1 MQEEKTKLNAVTPAL
16 DIPTPNLDELEKGP
30 WPSYV
35 SGLKRLAAG
44 DAAHAKMMRGVIG
57 TLEQS
62 FINRRG
68 YWKGGTVGVVGY
80 GGGVIPRFSE
90 LKDDT
95 GETMYPDALEFHT
108 VRIMPPWGNHYTSG
122 LLRKMCDIWEETGT
136 GLIALHGQSGD
147 IMFQGTDTDGVQD
160 AFNKMNSPE
169 TFEELGVEDFQLDMG
184 GAGPAVRTSVACVGA
199 ARCEQSCYDEGDLQR
214 ATINEFLD
222 DLHRPALP
230 YKMKWKFSGCP
241 NDCTNAI
248 QRADMAVIGTWRDD
262 IKINQEGWKAFVA
275 DKGAKHVVD
284 NITSRC
290 PGQCMEMAEDTS
302 LTIDNKQCVR
312 CMHCINVVS
321 SVSEKYVGKDGNA
334 ILAQGDDK
342 GITILMGGKRT
353 LKVGD
358 MFGTVIVPFM
368 KVDTEEGKERFLE
381 ICGDHVDFFAE
392 NALEHERSGEMIE
405 RIGLPAYLEGMDL
418 EVEMPMID
426 SPRQSSYVRMDG
438 WDDEVAKWEEKKSA

>member
-1 MQEEKTKLNAVTPAL
+1 MSDEKTKLNAVSPEL

-35 SGLKRLAAG
+35 SGLKRLASG

-90 LKDDT
+90 LKNGQ

-108 VRIMPPWGNHYTSG
+108 IRIMPPWGNHYTSG
-122 LLRKMCDIWEETGT
+122 LLRKMCDVWEETGT
-136 GLIALHGQSGD
+136 GLIAMHGQSGD
-147 IMFQGTDTDGVQD
+147 IMFQGTDTDGVQN

-169 TFEELGVEDFQLDMG
+169 TFEELGAEGFQFDMG

-262 IKINQEGWKAFVA
+262 IKINQEGWKAYVA
-275 DKGAKHVVD
+275 DKGVKHVVD

-321 SVSEKYVGKDGNA
+321 SVSEQYVGKGGDA

-368 KVDTEEGKERFLE
+368 KVETEEEKEAFLE
-381 ICGDHVDFFAE
+381 LSGDHVDFFAE

-405 RIGLPAYLEGMDL
+405 RIGLPAYLEGMGLD
-418 EVEMPMID
+418 VEMPMID
-426 SPRQSSYVRMDG
+426 SPRQSSYVRMDD
-438 WDDEVAKWEEKKSA
+438 WDDEVAKWDERKSA